1 MRRSFSEEL
10 SEDREFE
17 FGGETFQFR
26 IFHWSETV
34 DLLDTKLDESLMIN
48 EDGSYSF
55 RADTEWCI
63 KEIPKFLDGGAEAKK
78 RFTAVLGRKENPV
91 PRHQIAALYIWL
103 REQVQGLPTRPPSSS
118 GSPVGD
124 GGNGSGSSAAS
135 SSTEATSKA

>member
-17 FGGETFQFR
+17 FGGESLQFR

-34 DLLDTKLDESLMIN
+34 DLLDTKIDESLVIN

-63 KEIPKFLDGGAEAKK
+63 KNIPDFLDGAENKAKFK
-78 RFTAVLGRKENPV
+78 KIVERKTNPV
-91 PRHQIAALYIWL
+91 PRHQIAELYVWL
-103 REQVQGLPTRPPSSS
+103 RQQVQGLPTPPPSSA

-124 GGNGSGSSAAS
+124 GGNGSASSAES
-135 SSTEATSKA
+135 SSTAETSKA